1 MKTYLR
7 FDNLQ
12 AFAEYAIDDDKDVTI
27 GRETDNRVA
36 LALDVLSRHH
46 ARLFVEGGKWFVED
60 LDSANGSFYRGNKL
74 APNAKT
80 ELQNGDVVRFG
91 TVAMSIR
98 WELPPPPPPPA
109 PVVTT
114 APGGEKVVEKIVE
127 KIVEKPVEKI
137 VEKIVEK
144 PVEKI
149 VEKIVEKPVEK
160 IVEKIVE
167 KEVRVEV
174 PVEKIVEK
182 IVEVPVAPHAPL
194 GGKAVKIPDAWKSP
208 NAVPPGSE
216 GEAEAKPFRPGLV
229 MPEDMKI
236 VPTTRVFRI

>member
-1 MKTYLR
+1 MKTFLK
-7 FDNLQ
+7 FDNLNS
-12 AFAEYAIDDDKDVTI
+12 FAEYAVDDDKDVTI
-27 GRETDNRVA
+27 GRETDNRVS

-98 WELPPPPPPPA
+98 WDVPA
-109 PVVTT
+109 PAAAP

-127 KIVEKPVEKI
+127 KIVE
-137 VEKIVEK
+137 
-144 PVEKI
+144 
-149 VEKIVEKPVEK
+149 
-160 IVEKIVE
+160 
-167 KEVRVEV
+167 V
-174 PVEKIVEK
+174 PVSAK
-182 IVEVPVAPHAPL
+182 APL
-194 GGKAVKIPDAWKSP
+194 GGKVVKLPDAWKSP

>member
-1 MKTYLR
+1 MKTFLK
-7 FDNLQ
+7 FDNLNS
-12 AFAEYAIDDDKDVTI
+12 FAEYAVDDDKDVTI
-27 GRETDNRVA
+27 GRETDNRVS

-46 ARLFVEGGKWFVED
+46 ARLFVDGGKWFVED

-98 WELPPPPPPPA
+98 WDVPA
-109 PVVTT
+109 PAAAP
-114 APGGEKVVEKIVE
+114 APGGEKV
-127 KIVEKPVEKI
+127 VEKI

-182 IVEVPVAPHAPL
+182 IVEVPVSAKAPL

>member
-1 MKTYLR
+1 MKTFLK
-7 FDNLQ
+7 FDNLNS
-12 AFAEYAIDDDKDVTI
+12 FAEYAVDDDKDVTI
-27 GRETDNRVA
+27 GRETDNRVS

-98 WELPPPPPPPA
+98 WDVPA
-109 PVVTT
+109 PAAAP
-114 APGGEKVVEKIVE
+114 APGGEKV
-127 KIVEKPVEKI
+127 VEKI

-208 NAVPPGSE
+208 NAVLPGSE
-216 GEAEAKPFRPGLV
+216 GEADAKPFRPGLV

>member
-1 MKTYLR
+1 MKTFLK
-7 FDNLQ
+7 FDNLNS
-12 AFAEYAIDDDKDVTI
+12 FAEYAVDDDKDVTI
-27 GRETDNRVA
+27 GRETDNRVS

-98 WELPPPPPPPA
+98 WDVPA
-109 PVVTT
+109 PAAAP
-114 APGGEKVVEKIVE
+114 APGGEKV
-127 KIVEKPVEKI
+127 VEKI

-182 IVEVPVAPHAPL
+182 IVEVPVSAKAPL

>member
-1 MKTYLR
+1 MKTFLK
-7 FDNLQ
+7 FDNLNS
-12 AFAEYAIDDDKDVTI
+12 FAEYAVDDDKDVTI
-27 GRETDNRVA
+27 GRETDNRVS

-98 WELPPPPPPPA
+98 WDVPA
-109 PVVTT
+109 PAAAP

-137 VEKIVEK
+137 VEKIVE
-144 PVEKI
+144 
-149 VEKIVEKPVEK
+149 
-160 IVEKIVE
+160 
-167 KEVRVEV
+167 V
-174 PVEKIVEK
+174 PVSAK
-182 IVEVPVAPHAPL
+182 APL

>member
-1 MKTYLR
+1 MKTFLK
-7 FDNLQ
+7 FDNLNS
-12 AFAEYAIDDDKDVTI
+12 FAEYAVDDDKDVTI
-27 GRETDNRVA
+27 GRETDNRVS

-98 WELPPPPPPPA
+98 WDVPA
-109 PVVTT
+109 PAAAP
-114 APGGEKVVEKIVE
+114 APGGEKV
-127 KIVEKPVEKI
+127 VEKI